1 MAARPLVARQPNE
14 RLQALIQEA
23 GCSNAGLAR
32 RVNMCGAEHG
42 LDLRYDKTSVARWL
56 RGQQPRGR
64 APAIIAEAL
73 GRKLGRTVTI
83 DEIGMANGKNLASG
97 RRAPVLADRPRG
109 DRAGLRAVAQR
120 RRAARLPQSGSTV
133 AASALVEPSRDW
145 LITGADTQVARTA
158 GARVGHLG
166 RRGGAGDDRRRS
178 VDLDHRF
185 GSGHVR
191 PVVVHYLNSVVS
203 GLLAGS
209 YRESVGRELFAA
221 VARLTELAGY
231 MAVDTGQPGLA
242 QRYYIQALR
251 LAQAAGDRGYGGYV
265 LAASMSHLAAQLG
278 NPREIAQL
286 ARAAQEG
293 ARGQVTPRA
302 EAMFCAAEA
311 RGHALMGDAPGLPGA
326 WPGGR
331 SPRWSAAEAAADAGD
346 DPVVDRATS
355 TRPIWPTNWP
365 TATGTWARPRPRRAA
380 RAGGA
385 GRASRRPG
393 AAPGHRAAAAG
404 HGAGAAARGG
414 AGLPHGH
421 AGGGAAGRAALQ
433 PGRGVSGR
441 LPAASG
447 AVPGRAGGAG
457 VRGAAGAAGH
467 GGLNAGPAARL
478 DGAATASATAGG
490 CLARGAGCRTAP
502 ARAGLAVR
510 AAGGDQA
517 TWSNVAATR

>member
-32 RVNMCGAEHG
+32 RVNMVGAERG

-64 APAIIAEAL
+64 APGIIAEAL

-97 RRAPVLADRPRG
+97 VGLQFSPTVLGAIEQVCELWRSDVGRRDFL
-109 DRAGLRAVAQR
+109 
-120 RRAARLPQSGSTV
+120 SGSTV

-145 LITGADTQVARTA
+145 LITGADAQVARSA
-158 GARVGHLG
+158 GQRVGAADVEAVKAMTDAL
-166 RRGGAGDDRRRS
+166 
-178 VDLDHRF
+178 VQLDHRF
-185 GSGHVR
+185 GAGHVR

-209 YRESVGRELFAA
+209 YRESVGRQLFAA

-251 LAQAAGDRGYGGYV
+251 LAQAADDRGYGGYV

-293 ARGQVTPRA
+293 ARGRVTPRA
-302 EAMFCAAEA
+302 EAMFYAAEA
-311 RGHALMGDAPGLPGA
+311 RGHALLGDARTCQA
-326 WPGGR
+326 VAGR
-331 SPRWSAAEAAADAGD
+331 ALTALDAADPESGDDPSWIAHFDQAYLADELAHCHRDLGQSEAAARRAEESLAGH
-346 DPVVDRATS
+346 PESRARRRAIGLILLAS
-355 TRPIWPTNWP
+355 AQVQQREVEEAC
-365 TATGTWARPRPRRAA
+365 ATGTRAVELLSTL
-380 RAGGA
+380 R
-385 GRASRRPG
+385 SN
-393 AAPGHRAAAAG
+393 
-404 HGAGAAARGG
+404 
-414 AGLPHGH
+414 
-421 AGGGAAGRAALQ
+421 
-433 PGRGVSGR
+433 
-441 LPAASG
+441 
-447 AVPGRAGGAG
+447 
-457 VRGAAGAAGH
+457 RGADY
-467 GGLNAGPAARL
+467 LEDLQLRL
-478 DGAATASATAGG
+478 EPFGDE
-490 CLARGAGCRTAP
+490 P
-502 ARAGLAVR
+502 AVR
-510 AAGGDQA
+510 EFGERLEVQAA
-517 TWSNVAATR
+517 

>member
-23 GCSNAGLAR
+23 ACSNAGLAR

-97 RRAPVLADRPRG
+97 VGLQFSPTVVGAIEQVCELWRSDVGRRDFL
-109 DRAGLRAVAQR
+109 
-120 RRAARLPQSGSTV
+120 SGGAV

-145 LITGADTQVARTA
+145 LITGADPQVARTA
-158 GARVGHLG
+158 GARVGRADVAAVRAMTEAL
-166 RRGGAGDDRRRS
+166 
-178 VDLDHRF
+178 VELDHRF

-203 GLLAGS
+203 GLLGGS
-209 YRESVGRELFAA
+209 YREAVGRELFAA

-265 LAASMSHLAAQLG
+265 LAASMSHLAASLG
-278 NPREIAQL
+278 NPREITQL

-302 EAMFCAAEA
+302 EAMFFAAEA
-311 RGHALMGDAPGLPGA
+311 RGHALLGDARA
-326 WPGGR
+326 FQVVAARAVAAMERAGGSSSR
-331 SPRWSAAEAAADAGD
+331 EASGD
-346 DPVVDRATS
+346 DPAWIRHFDRAYLADELAHCHRDLGQAEPARRCAEEALAGHPES
-355 TRPIWPTNWP
+355 RVRRRAIGLMLL
-365 TATGTWARPRPRRAA
+365 ASAQVQQREVEQACHTGTRAA
-380 RAGGA
+380 ELLGSLR
-385 GRASRRPG
+385 SD
-393 AAPGHRAAAAG
+393 
-404 HGAGAAARGG
+404 
-414 AGLPHGH
+414 
-421 AGGGAAGRAALQ
+421 
-433 PGRGVSGR
+433 
-441 LPAASG
+441 
-447 AVPGRAGGAG
+447 
-457 VRGAAGAAGH
+457 RGAEY
-467 GGLNAGPAARL
+467 LEDLQQRLDPFKDEPVVREFEARL
-478 DGAATASATAGG
+478 EA
-490 CLARGAGCRTAP
+490 
-502 ARAGLAVR
+502 
-510 AAGGDQA
+510 
-517 TWSNVAATR
+517 VAA

>member
-23 GCSNAGLAR
+23 ACSNAGLAR

-64 APAIIAEAL
+64 APGIIAEAL

-97 RRAPVLADRPRG
+97 VGLQFSPTVLGAIEQVCELWRSDVGRRDFLT
-109 DRAGLRAVAQR
+109 
-120 RRAARLPQSGSTV
+120 GSTV

-145 LITGADTQVARTA
+145 LITGADAQVARTA
-158 GARVGHLG
+158 GARVG
-166 RRGGAGDDRRRS
+166 RSDVAAVRATTGAL
-178 VDLDHRF
+178 VELDHRY

-231 MAVDTGQPGLA
+231 MAIDTGQSGLA

-286 ARAAQEG
+286 AKAAQEG
-293 ARGQVTPRA
+293 SRGQVPPRA
-302 EAMFCAAEA
+302 ESMFLAAEA
-311 RGHALMGDAPGLPGA
+311 RGHALMGDAPA
-326 WPGGR
+326 CQ
-331 SPRWSAAEAAADAGD
+331 
-346 DPVVDRATS
+346 
-355 TRPIWPTNWP
+355 
-365 TATGTWARPRPRRAA
+365 
-380 RAGGA
+380 
-385 GRASRRPG
+385 
-393 AAPGHRAAAAG
+393 H
-404 HGAGAAARGG
+404 
-414 AGLPHGH
+414 
-421 AGGGAAGRAALQ
+421 AAGRALDAMERAVGSGGPSGDEQPWIRHFDRAYLADELAHCHRDLGQAEPARRRAEEALAGHPEGRVRRRAIGLLLMATAHVQ
-433 PGRGVSGR
+433 GREVEQACQVGGQAVDLLQTLRSNRGVEYLDDFQQR
-441 LPAASG
+441 LEPYRDEP
-447 AVPGRAGGAG
+447 V
-457 VRGAAGAAGH
+457 VREFG
-467 GGLNAGPAARL
+467 ARL
-478 DGAATASATAGG
+478 EVQAA
-490 CLARGAGCRTAP
+490 
-502 ARAGLAVR
+502 
-510 AAGGDQA
+510 
-517 TWSNVAATR
+517 

>member
-64 APAIIAEAL
+64 APGIIAEAL

-97 RRAPVLADRPRG
+97 VGLQFSPTVLGAIEQVCELWRSDVGRRDFL
-109 DRAGLRAVAQR
+109 
-120 RRAARLPQSGSTV
+120 SGSSV
-133 AASALVEPSRDW
+133 ASSALVEPSRDW
-145 LITGADTQVARTA
+145 LISSPDAQVGRMA
-158 GARVGHLG
+158 GPRVGLSDVAAV
-166 RRGGAGDDRRRS
+166 RAMTEALTQ
-178 VDLDHRF
+178 LDHQY

-209 YRESVGRELFAA
+209 YREAVGRELFAA

-293 ARGQVTPRA
+293 TRGRVTPRA
-302 EAMFCAAEA
+302 EAMFYAAEA
-311 RGHALMGDAPGLPGA
+311 RGHALLGD
-326 WPGGR
+326 GR
-331 SPRWSAAEAAADAGD
+331 STQVVAGRAVEAMDRASGEAGSGD
-346 DPVVDRATS
+346 DPVWIRHFDHAYL
-355 TRPIWPTNWP
+355 
-365 TATGTWARPRPRRAA
+365 ADELAHC
-380 RAGGA
+380 
-385 GRASRRPG
+385 
-393 AAPGHRAAAAG
+393 HRDLGQAD
-404 HGAGAAARGG
+404 AAARSAQESL
-414 AGLPHGH
+414 AGHPET
-421 AGGGAAGRAALQ
+421 RARRRAIGLVLLATAQ
-433 PGRGVSGR
+433 VQRRDVEQACHTG
-441 LPAASG
+441 LK
-447 AVPGRAGGAG
+447 AVELLGTLRSN
-457 VRGAAGAAGH
+457 RGAEYLEDFQQRLEPYREEPVVREFGARMDVQ
-467 GGLNAGPAARL
+467 AA
-478 DGAATASATAGG
+478 
-490 CLARGAGCRTAP
+490 
-502 ARAGLAVR
+502 
-510 AAGGDQA
+510 
-517 TWSNVAATR
+517 

>member
-32 RVNMCGAEHG
+32 RVNMVGAERG

-64 APAIIAEAL
+64 APGIIAEAL

-97 RRAPVLADRPRG
+97 VGLQFSPTVLGAIEQVCELWRSDVGRRDFL
-109 DRAGLRAVAQR
+109 
-120 RRAARLPQSGSTV
+120 SGSTV

-145 LITGADTQVARTA
+145 LITGSDAQVARSA
-158 GARVGHLG
+158 GQRVGAADVEAVKAMTDALVG
-166 RRGGAGDDRRRS
+166 
-178 VDLDHRF
+178 LDHQF
-185 GSGHVR
+185 GAGHVR

-209 YRESVGRELFAA
+209 YRESVGRQLFAA

-293 ARGQVTPRA
+293 ARGRVTPRA
-302 EAMFCAAEA
+302 EAMFYAAEA
-311 RGHALMGDAPGLPGA
+311 RGHALLGDARTCQIVA
-326 WPGGR
+326 GR
-331 SPRWSAAEAAADAGD
+331 ALTALEAADPESGDDPNWIAHFDHAYLADELAHCHRDLGQSEAAARRAEESLAGH
-346 DPVVDRATS
+346 PESRARRRAIGLILLATAQVQQ
-355 TRPIWPTNWP
+355 REVEQAC
-365 TATGTWARPRPRRAA
+365 ATGTRAVELLA
-380 RAGGA
+380 TLRTN
-385 GRASRRPG
+385 
-393 AAPGHRAAAAG
+393 
-404 HGAGAAARGG
+404 
-414 AGLPHGH
+414 
-421 AGGGAAGRAALQ
+421 
-433 PGRGVSGR
+433 
-441 LPAASG
+441 
-447 AVPGRAGGAG
+447 
-457 VRGAAGAAGH
+457 RGADY
-467 GGLNAGPAARL
+467 LEDLQQRL
-478 DGAATASATAGG
+478 EPYGDE
-490 CLARGAGCRTAP
+490 P
-502 ARAGLAVR
+502 AVR
-510 AAGGDQA
+510 EFGERLEVQAA
-517 TWSNVAATR
+517 

>member
-97 RRAPVLADRPRG
+97 VGLQFSPTVLGAIEQVCELWRSDVGRRDFL
-109 DRAGLRAVAQR
+109 
-120 RRAARLPQSGSTV
+120 SGSSV

-145 LITGADTQVARTA
+145 LITAMDQQVARSA
-158 GARVGHLG
+158 GARVGTADVEAVRAMTEALKQ
-166 RRGGAGDDRRRS
+166 
-178 VDLDHRF
+178 LDHQF

-231 MAVDTGQPGLA
+231 MAIDTGQPGLA

-293 ARGQVTPRA
+293 ARGRVTPRA
-302 EAMFCAAEA
+302 EAMFHAAEA
-311 RGHALMGDAPGLPGA
+311 RGHALLGDARTTHLVISRAEGA
-326 WPGGR
+326 MER
-331 SPRWSAAEAAADAGD
+331 ADAGTGGGSESGD
-346 DPVVDRATS
+346 DPVWIRHFDRAYLADELAHCY
-355 TRPIWPTNWP
+355 RDLGQ
-365 TATGTWARPRPRRAA
+365 AEEAERAA
-380 RAGGA
+380 REALD
-385 GRASRRPG
+385 
-393 AAPGHRAAAAG
+393 
-404 HGAGAAARGG
+404 
-414 AGLPHGH
+414 GLPESRVRRRAIGLVLLASAQVQRRAVEEACHTGMR
-421 AGGGAAGRAALQ
+421 AVELLGSLRSNRGAEYLEDLQ
-433 PGRGVSGR
+433 GR
-441 LPAASG
+441 LEPFREE
-447 AVPGRAGGAG
+447 AV
-457 VRGAAGAAGH
+457 VREFG
-467 GGLNAGPAARL
+467 ARL
-478 DGAATASATAGG
+478 DIQAA
-490 CLARGAGCRTAP
+490 
-502 ARAGLAVR
+502 
-510 AAGGDQA
+510 
-517 TWSNVAATR
+517 

>member
-64 APAIIAEAL
+64 APGTIAEAI

-97 RRAPVLADRPRG
+97 IGLQFSPTVLGAIEQVCELWRSDVGRRDFL
-109 DRAGLRAVAQR
+109 
-120 RRAARLPQSGSTV
+120 SGSTV

-158 GARVGHLG
+158 GGGRVGASDVEAVRATTSAL
-166 RRGGAGDDRRRS
+166 
-178 VDLDHRF
+178 VELDHRF

-191 PVVVHYLNSVVS
+191 PIVVHYLNSVVS
-203 GLLAGS
+203 GLLSGS
-209 YRESVGRELFAA
+209 YRESVGRSLFAA

-278 NPREIAQL
+278 TPREIAQL

-293 ARGQVTPRA
+293 ARGRVTPRA
-302 EAMFCAAEA
+302 ESMFWAAEA
-311 RGHALMGDAPGLPGA
+311 RGHALLGDARSCNMVAGKALGA
-326 WPGGR
+326 MERAQDEG
-331 SPRWSAAEAAADAGD
+331 DTGD
-346 DPVVDRATS
+346 DPVWIKHFDHAYL
-355 TRPIWPTNWP
+355 
-365 TATGTWARPRPRRAA
+365 ADELAHC
-380 RAGGA
+380 
-385 GRASRRPG
+385 
-393 AAPGHRAAAAG
+393 HRDLGQAE
-404 HGAGAAARGG
+404 
-414 AGLPHGH
+414 
-421 AGGGAAGRAALQ
+421 AAGRRAQEALDGHPDSRARRRAIGLVLLATAQ
-433 PGRGVSGR
+433 VQQREVEQACHTGTR
-441 LPAASG
+441 
-447 AVPGRAGGAG
+447 AVELLGTLRSN
-457 VRGAAGAAGH
+457 RGAEY
-467 GGLNAGPAARL
+467 LEDFQLRL
-478 DGAATASATAGG
+478 DPFRDEPSVREFGA
-490 CLARGAGCRTAP
+490 RMEIQ
-502 ARAGLAVR
+502 
-510 AAGGDQA
+510 AA
-517 TWSNVAATR
+517 

>member
-23 GCSNAGLAR
+23 ACSNAGLAR
-32 RVNMCGAEHG
+32 RVNLVGAERG

-64 APAIIAEAL
+64 APGIIAEAL

-97 RRAPVLADRPRG
+97 VGLQFAPTVLGAIEQVCELWRSDVGRRDFL
-109 DRAGLRAVAQR
+109 
-120 RRAARLPQSGSTV
+120 SGSTV

-145 LITGADTQVARTA
+145 LITGADAQVARTA
-158 GARVGHLG
+158 GARVGVSDVEAVQAMTEALK
-166 RRGGAGDDRRRS
+166 
-178 VDLDHRF
+178 VLDHRF

-203 GLLAGS
+203 GLLSGS
-209 YRESVGRELFAA
+209 YREPVGRQLFAA

-251 LAQAAGDRGYGGYV
+251 LAQAAGDRAYGGYV

-302 EAMFCAAEA
+302 EAMFYAAEA
-311 RGHALMGDAPGLPGA
+311 RGHALLGDARTCHEVA
-326 WPGGR
+326 GR
-331 SPRWSAAEAAADAGD
+331 ALAALDRADPESGD
-346 DPVVDRATS
+346 DPAWIAHFDHAYLADELAHCHRDLGEADVAARHAADSLAGHPESRARRRAIGLVLLAS
-355 TRPIWPTNWP
+355 AQVQQREVE
-365 TATGTWARPRPRRAA
+365 AACRTGT
-380 RAGGA
+380 
-385 GRASRRPG
+385 
-393 AAPGHRAAAAG
+393 
-404 HGAGAAARGG
+404 
-414 AGLPHGH
+414 
-421 AGGGAAGRAALQ
+421 Q
-433 PGRGVSGR
+433 
-441 LPAASG
+441 
-447 AVPGRAGGAG
+447 AVELLGTLRSS
-457 VRGAAGAAGH
+457 RGAEYLEDLQHRLEPYGNEPVVREFGARVE
-467 GGLNAGPAARL
+467 LQAA
-478 DGAATASATAGG
+478 
-490 CLARGAGCRTAP
+490 
-502 ARAGLAVR
+502 
-510 AAGGDQA
+510 
-517 TWSNVAATR
+517 

>member
-42 LDLRYDKTSVARWL
+42 HDLRYDKTSVARWL

-97 RRAPVLADRPRG
+97 VGLQFSPTVIGAIEQVCELWRSDVGRRDFL
-109 DRAGLRAVAQR
+109 
-120 RRAARLPQSGSTV
+120 SGSSV

-145 LITGADTQVARTA
+145 LISSPDSQVARQA
-158 GARVGHLG
+158 GPRVGPSDVAAVRAMTQALT
-166 RRGGAGDDRRRS
+166 
-178 VDLDHRF
+178 DLDHQY

-209 YRESVGRELFAA
+209 YREAVGRDLFAA

-293 ARGQVTPRA
+293 ARGRVTPRA

-311 RGHALMGDAPGLPGA
+311 RGHALMGDARAAQLASGRAVGA
-326 WPGGR
+326 LEAADPESGDDPAWIAHFDGAYLADELAHCHRDLGQ
-331 SPRWSAAEAAADAGD
+331 AEAAERCARESLDGHPETRARRRAIGLVLLATAQVQQREVEEACHTGLRAVELLGTLRSNRGAEYLD
-346 DPVVDRATS
+346 DLHARLAPYREEPVVREF
-355 TRPIWPTNWP
+355 
-365 TATGTWARPRPRRAA
+365 GARLDL
-380 RAGGA
+380 
-385 GRASRRPG
+385 
-393 AAPGHRAAAAG
+393 RAAA
-404 HGAGAAARGG
+404 
-414 AGLPHGH
+414 
-421 AGGGAAGRAALQ
+421 
-433 PGRGVSGR
+433 
-441 LPAASG
+441 
-447 AVPGRAGGAG
+447 
-457 VRGAAGAAGH
+457 
-467 GGLNAGPAARL
+467 
-478 DGAATASATAGG
+478 
-490 CLARGAGCRTAP
+490 
-502 ARAGLAVR
+502 
-510 AAGGDQA
+510 
-517 TWSNVAATR
+517 

>member
-97 RRAPVLADRPRG
+97 VGLQFSPTVLGAIEQVCELWRSDVGRRDFL
-109 DRAGLRAVAQR
+109 
-120 RRAARLPQSGSTV
+120 SGSSV

-145 LITGADTQVARTA
+145 LISAMDAQVARAA
-158 GARVGHLG
+158 GPRVGMADVQAVRAMTDALTQ
-166 RRGGAGDDRRRS
+166 
-178 VDLDHRF
+178 LDHQF

-209 YRESVGRELFAA
+209 YREAVGRELFAA

-293 ARGQVTPRA
+293 ARGRVTPRA
-302 EAMFCAAEA
+302 EAMFYAAEA
-311 RGHALMGDAPGLPGA
+311 
-326 WPGGR
+326 
-331 SPRWSAAEAAADAGD
+331 
-346 DPVVDRATS
+346 
-355 TRPIWPTNWP
+355 
-365 TATGTWARPRPRRAA
+365 
-380 RAGGA
+380 
-385 GRASRRPG
+385 
-393 AAPGHRAAAAG
+393 
-404 HGAGAAARGG
+404 
-414 AGLPHGH
+414 
-421 AGGGAAGRAALQ
+421 
-433 PGRGVSGR
+433 
-441 LPAASG
+441 
-447 AVPGRAGGAG
+447 
-457 VRGAAGAAGH
+457 
-467 GGLNAGPAARL
+467 
-478 DGAATASATAGG
+478 
-490 CLARGAGCRTAP
+490 
-502 ARAGLAVR
+502 
-510 AAGGDQA
+510 
-517 TWSNVAATR
+517 

>member
-64 APAIIAEAL
+64 APGIIAEAL

-97 RRAPVLADRPRG
+97 VGLQFSPTVLGAIEQVCELWRSDVGRRDFL
-109 DRAGLRAVAQR
+109 
-120 RRAARLPQSGSTV
+120 SGSSV

-145 LITGADTQVARTA
+145 LISSPDAQVGRLA
-158 GARVGHLG
+158 GPRVGISDVAAVRAMTEALTQ
-166 RRGGAGDDRRRS
+166 
-178 VDLDHRF
+178 LDHQY

-209 YRESVGRELFAA
+209 YREAVGRELFAA

-293 ARGQVTPRA
+293 TRGRVTPRA
-302 EAMFCAAEA
+302 EAMFYAAEA
-311 RGHALMGDAPGLPGA
+311 RGHALLGD
-326 WPGGR
+326 GR
-331 SPRWSAAEAAADAGD
+331 STQAVAGRAVEAMDRAAGEAGSGD
-346 DPVVDRATS
+346 DPVWIRHFDHAYL
-355 TRPIWPTNWP
+355 
-365 TATGTWARPRPRRAA
+365 ADELAHC
-380 RAGGA
+380 
-385 GRASRRPG
+385 
-393 AAPGHRAAAAG
+393 HRDLGQAD
-404 HGAGAAARGG
+404 AAARSAEESL
-414 AGLPHGH
+414 AGHPET
-421 AGGGAAGRAALQ
+421 RARRRAIGLVLLATAQ
-433 PGRGVSGR
+433 VQRRDVEQACHTG
-441 LPAASG
+441 LK
-447 AVPGRAGGAG
+447 AVELLGTLRSN
-457 VRGAAGAAGH
+457 RGAEY
-467 GGLNAGPAARL
+467 LEDFKDRL
-478 DGAATASATAGG
+478 DPFRDEPVVREFGA
-490 CLARGAGCRTAP
+490 R
-502 ARAGLAVR
+502 VDIQ
-510 AAGGDQA
+510 AA
-517 TWSNVAATR
+517 

>member
-97 RRAPVLADRPRG
+97 VGLQFSPTVLGAIEQVCELWRSDVGRRDFL
-109 DRAGLRAVAQR
+109 
-120 RRAARLPQSGSTV
+120 SGSSV

-145 LITGADTQVARTA
+145 LISAPDAQVARQA
-158 GARVGHLG
+158 GPRVGQ
-166 RRGGAGDDRRRS
+166 ADVAAVRS
-178 VDLDHRF
+178 MTQALTDLDHQF

-209 YRESVGRELFAA
+209 YRETVGRELFAT

-242 QRYYIQALR
+242 QRYYIQSLR

-293 ARGQVTPRA
+293 ARGQVTPRV
-302 EAMFCAAEA
+302 EAMFHAAEA
-311 RGHALMGDAPGLPGA
+311 RGHALLGD
-326 WPGGR
+326 GR
-331 SPRWSAAEAAADAGD
+331 AAQASIGRAVTAMEQADGSSGD
-346 DPVVDRATS
+346 DPVWIRHFDEAYLADELAHCHRDLGQSEQAARYAEQSLAGHPESRA
-355 TRPIWPTNWP
+355 R
-365 TATGTWARPRPRRAA
+365 RRAIGFCLLA
-380 RAGGA
+380 TAQVQQREVEQAC
-385 GRASRRPG
+385 ST
-393 AAPGHRAAAAG
+393 
-404 HGAGAAARGG
+404 
-414 AGLPHGH
+414 GLK
-421 AGGGAAGRAALQ
+421 
-433 PGRGVSGR
+433 
-441 LPAASG
+441 
-447 AVPGRAGGAG
+447 AVELLETLRSN
-457 VRGAAGAAGH
+457 RGAEYLEDLQQRLEPFREEAVVREFG
-467 GGLNAGPAARL
+467 ARL
-478 DGAATASATAGG
+478 DLQQAA
-490 CLARGAGCRTAP
+490 
-502 ARAGLAVR
+502 
-510 AAGGDQA
+510 
-517 TWSNVAATR
+517 

>member
-97 RRAPVLADRPRG
+97 VGLQFSPTVLGAIEQVCELWRSDVGRRDFL
-109 DRAGLRAVAQR
+109 
-120 RRAARLPQSGSTV
+120 SGSSV

-145 LITGADTQVARTA
+145 LISSPDSQVARSA
-158 GARVGHLG
+158 GPRVGQSDVAAVKAMTQAL
-166 RRGGAGDDRRRS
+166 
-178 VDLDHRF
+178 VDLDHQY

-209 YRESVGRELFAA
+209 YREAVGRDLFAA

-293 ARGQVTPRA
+293 ARGRVTPRA
-302 EAMFCAAEA
+302 EAMFYAAEA
-311 RGHALMGDAPGLPGA
+311 RGHALMGDARA
-326 WPGGR
+326 AQVASGR
-331 SPRWSAAEAAADAGD
+331 AVTALEGADAASGD
-346 DPVVDRATS
+346 DPAWISHFDEAYLADELAHCHRDLGQAE
-355 TRPIWPTNWP
+355 
-365 TATGTWARPRPRRAA
+365 AGARRAEEALVKLPESKA
-380 RAGGA
+380 RRRAIGYVLLATAQVQQREIEQACNTGLKAVELLESLRSNRGA
-385 GRASRRPG
+385 DYLEDFQQRLEPYREEPVVREFG
-393 AAPGHRAAAAG
+393 ARLELQAAA
-404 HGAGAAARGG
+404 
-414 AGLPHGH
+414 
-421 AGGGAAGRAALQ
+421 
-433 PGRGVSGR
+433 
-441 LPAASG
+441 
-447 AVPGRAGGAG
+447 
-457 VRGAAGAAGH
+457 
-467 GGLNAGPAARL
+467 
-478 DGAATASATAGG
+478 
-490 CLARGAGCRTAP
+490 
-502 ARAGLAVR
+502 
-510 AAGGDQA
+510 
-517 TWSNVAATR
+517 